1 MIFKRRSDRALKYA
15 KAKAKASEFR
25 VSESAMPKFPFDS
38 DDLHYSSIY
47 AISSYA
53 DARLENRVDASE
65 KLKDLGKAASFY
77 DAASTDSKNKDFSD
91 GFWAIAMAAYFL
103 LGNYGSAKTSIGR
116 IGDRAHYGTTAEVL
130 IDLVEYL
137 LTPGKEAPNGFASL
151 NLFLIGEG
159 SEEKVSKGAAK
170 FGCVGDPV
178 DNFFGKVIRVVVEDA
193 MMSSSRVLLPAFSEL
208 ALSEW
213 SRYLKSAKACKILWQ
228 AQERIGR
235 AGVFA
240 GKNAFVQLPTG
251 SGKTK
256 SLELII
262 RSRILADACN
272 VVAVVAP
279 LRALCS
285 EIASD
290 LSSALKGVAHV
301 HQTSDVLEIDP
312 WIIKLTGRVTVLV
325 FTPEKFSFTIRH
337 EPSVLN
343 AIDLFLFDEAHLLD
357 SATRGPAYELLLT
370 EIADKRP
377 DAQKVLISAVVAN
390 PHQIAKWAFGDES
403 SAVAGDRVQVT
414 EKSFGLMRP
423 NGRAIDFLNRE
434 NLLETDFFL
443 PIDIET
449 QDLRRGRE
457 RAPRL
462 FPDIEGKHA
471 SAPRDFATYFADR
484 LIPNGAVAIYL
495 PQRQYIEPYYKR
507 LAELVDRGCFFGS
520 LPDSLETFELQR
532 IQELVRLHYGENS
545 HLAQGMLSGV
555 LPHYSDLQGALRPS
569 VEYALEKSYAKCVA
583 CTSTLA
589 EGVNLPIKYLI
600 ITGVN
605 NGTAPLK
612 VRDFQNLIGRTAR
625 SGRFSEGSVLVV
637 DDLSERWKQREYRVL
652 FDPEKAENCKSAILN
667 LINDVELP
675 DGQVFSGAEIVR
687 AILSA
692 LDSSAL
698 EKELTDALIEIGLN
712 ERSARSDAKARVK
725 SLEAVESYIA
735 GAFDVL
741 AGEEE
746 AEELCI
752 STFAYSIA
760 TSDTKE
766 LLVELFKSI
775 YLAIEQA
782 SDASSVLLCSKTQF
796 GLRKSVMLND
806 AVLSEWFL
814 AYIEGGCDDFD
825 CLASLFLQF
834 DGGALDKLDASRIAT
849 LCRLWI
855 DGANL
860 SEIADALNNQA
871 PSKNLLSVAKVEK
884 MVSQGLKYSMSHFVS
899 CVIDAMENHSDLFD
913 QQSMFPLTCLQR
925 KLKYGVASMR
935 EVAICEDLLDDRM
948 VARKLVGI
956 IGADGD
962 AGIQSMKE
970 EMLNDSSEVQALIST
985 MPSFCQK
992 RFFDWL
998 FK

>member
-38 DDLHYSSIY
+38 DDLHYSSVY

-116 IGDRAHYGTTAEVL
+116 IGNRAHYGTMAEVL

-159 SEEKVSKGAAK
+159 SEEKVLKGAAK
-170 FGCVGDPV
+170 FGRVGDPV
-178 DNFFGKVIRVVVEDA
+178 DNFFGKVIRVVVEDT

-208 ALSEW
+208 ALSAW

-240 GKNAFVQLPTG
+240 GKNASVQLPTG

-390 PHQIAKWAFGDES
+390 PQQIAKWAFGDES

-555 LPHYSDLQGALRPS
+555 LPHYSALQGALRPS

-625 SGRFSEGSVLVV
+625 SGRFSEGSILVV

-652 FDPEKAENCKSAILN
+652 FDPAKAEDCKSAILN
-667 LINDVELP
+667 LVNDIELP
-675 DGQVFSGAEIVR
+675 DGQVFSGAEVVR

-692 LDSSAL
+692 LDSSTL
-698 EKELTDALIEIGLN
+698 EKELAGALVEIGLS
-712 ERSARSDAKARVK
+712 ERSARSDATARVR

-735 GAFDVL
+735 GAFVVL

-746 AEELCI
+746 AEELCK

-760 TSDTKE
+760 TPDIKE
-766 LLVELFKSI
+766 LLVKLFRSI
-775 YLAIEQA
+775 YSTIRQA
-782 SDASSVLLCSKTQF
+782 SDASPVLLCSKAQL
-796 GLRKSVMLND
+796 GLRKSAMLND
-806 AVLSEWFL
+806 AVLSERFL
-814 AYIEGGCDDFD
+814 TYAEGGCDDFGY
-825 CLASLFLQF
+825 LASLFLQF
-834 DGGALDKLDASRIAT
+834 DEHALDKLDASRIAT

-860 SEIADALNNQA
+860 SEIADALNHEA
-871 PSKNLLSVAKVEK
+871 PSKKPLSVAKVEK
-884 MVSQGLKYSMSHFVS
+884 LVSQGLKYSMSHFVS
-899 CVIDAMENHSDLFD
+899 CVIDAMENHSDRFD
-913 QQSMFPLTCLQR
+913 QQATFPLTCLQR

-948 VARKLVGI
+948 IARKLVGI
-956 IGADGD
+956 IGINGNDDTQG
-962 AGIQSMKE
+962 MRE
-970 EMLNDSSEVQALIST
+970 EILNSLLAVRALMST

-998 FK
+998 SK

>member
-1 MIFKRRSDRALKYA
+1 MIFKKRSDRALKYA
-15 KAKAKASEFR
+15 KAKAKATEFR
-25 VSESAMPKFPFDS
+25 VPKSAMPKFPLDS
-38 DDLHYSSIY
+38 DDLHYSSVY

-53 DARLENRVDASE
+53 DARLGSGVDASD

-77 DAASTDSKNKDFSD
+77 DAASTDGKNKDFSD
-91 GFWAIAMAAYFL
+91 GFWAIAATAYFL

-116 IGDRAHYGTTAEVL
+116 IGNRAYYGAVAEVL

-137 LTPGKEAPNGFASL
+137 LTPGRGAPNGFANL
-151 NLFLIGEG
+151 DLFLIGEG
-159 SEEKVSKGAAK
+159 SEEKVLKEAAK
-170 FGCVGDPV
+170 FDCVSNPV
-178 DNFFGKVIRVVVEDA
+178 GTFFGKVIRVVVEDA
-193 MMSSSRVLLPAFSEL
+193 MMSSSRVLLPEFSEL
-208 ALSEW
+208 ALSAW
-213 SRYLKSAKACKILWQ
+213 STYLKSTKACKILWQ
-228 AQERIGR
+228 AQEQIGR

-240 GKNAFVQLPTG
+240 GENAFVQLPTG

-290 LSSALKGVAHV
+290 LSSTLKDVARV

-312 WIIKLTGRVTVLV
+312 WIIKLTGGVAVLV

-357 SATRGPAYELLLT
+357 NATRGPAYELLLA
-370 EIADKRP
+370 EIMDKRP

-390 PHQIAKWAFGDES
+390 PRQIAKWAFGDES
-403 SAVAGDRVQVT
+403 LAVASDRVQVT
-414 EKSFGLMRP
+414 EKSFGLMRA
-423 NGRAIDFLNRE
+423 NGQAIDFLNRE
-434 NLLETDFFL
+434 NLTENDFFL

-449 QDLRRGRE
+449 QDLRRGGE

-462 FPDIEGKHA
+462 FPDIEGRYA
-471 SAPRDFATYFADR
+471 SAPRDFATYYADR
-484 LIPNGAVAIYL
+484 LIPNGAVAIFL
-495 PQRQYIEPYYKR
+495 PQRQYIESYYKR

-520 LPDSLETFELQR
+520 LPDSLEAFELQR

-545 HLAQGMLSGV
+545 YLAQGMLSGV

-569 VEYALEKSYAKCVA
+569 VEYALEKNYAKCVA

-605 NGTAPLK
+605 NGMAPPK

-637 DDLSERWKQREYRVL
+637 DDLSKRWKQREYRVL
-652 FDPEKAENCKSAILN
+652 FDPAKAEDCKSAILN
-667 LINDVELP
+667 LINDIKLP
-675 DGQVFSGAEIVR
+675 DGRVCSGSEIVR

-698 EKELTDALIEIGLN
+698 EKELTDALIEIGLS

-735 GAFDVL
+735 GAFGVL

-746 AEELCI
+746 AEELCV

-760 TSDTKE
+760 TPDVKE

-775 YLAIEQA
+775 YSATEQA
-782 SDASSVLLCSKTQF
+782 SGASSVLLCSKAQL
-796 GLRKSVMLND
+796 GLRKSAMLND
-806 AVLSEWFL
+806 AVLSERFL
-814 AYIEGGCDDFD
+814 TYLEGGCDDFD

-834 DGGALDKLDASRIAT
+834 DGGSLGKLDASRTAT

-860 SEIADALNNQA
+860 SEIADTLNDEA
-871 PSKNLLSVAKVEK
+871 PSKNPLSVAKVEK

-913 QQSMFPLTCLQR
+913 QQATFSLACLQR
-925 KLKYGVASMR
+925 KLKYGVSSMR

-948 VARKLVGI
+948 IARKLVGI
-956 IGADGD
+956 IGANGNAD
-962 AGIQSMKE
+962 IQSMKE
-970 EMLNDSSEVQALIST
+970 EMLDDSSEVQVLIST

-998 FK
+998 SK